1 MSEVPPD
8 SEQGGDDAQNPASP
22 PAYPGTPGPPAA
34 DQAPPAPPP
43 PPAPPGP
50 PSYPDAPPSYPGT
63 PAAYPGT
70 PPGGG
75 GYVPPGGAPSYSG
88 APGGAPPYG
97 AGYPPPPPP
106 PGSYPPPGYAPPGGY
121 PPQGGYP
128 QTQGGYPPQPA
139 GYPPA
144 GYVPASPYAS
154 YGARLGGWLI
164 DFVIVA
170 VVAGLLSRVL
180 NAGHVAWVTF
190 TYHTTVNGV
199 RHNHV
204 GHISSLS
211 VPLWIVLS
219 SLYGAIM
226 CGSSRGQTVG
236 MMAVSARAVDQQTGG
251 RIGFGRALGRAL
263 FEWLMAIVIFLP
275 WVLDML
281 FPAWDQRRQTLHDK
295 VSRTVVVKTSAVPRT

>member
-8 SEQGGDDAQNPASP
+8 SEQGDGDAQNPASP
-22 PAYPGTPGPPAA
+22 PAHPGTPAA
-34 DQAPPAPPP
+34 APAPPP
-43 PPAPPGP
+43 PPPPPPPGP

-75 GYVPPGGAPSYSG
+75 GYAPPGGAPPYSG
-88 APGGAPPYG
+88 APGGPPPYG

-128 QTQGGYPPQPA
+128 PPQGGYPQA
-139 GYPPA
+139 QGGYPPA
-144 GYVPASPYAS
+144 GYVPVSPYAS

-170 VVAGLLSRVL
+170 IVAGVLVRVL

-199 RHNHV
+199 RHNHI

-226 CGSSRGQTVG
+226 CGSARGQTVG
-236 MMAVSARAVDQQTGG
+236 MMAVSARAVDERTGG
-251 RIGFGRALGRAL
+251 PIGFGRALGRAL
-263 FEWLMAIVIFLP
+263 FEWLMVIVIFIP
-275 WVLDML
+275 WIIDML

-295 VSRTVVVKTSAVPRT
+295 VTRTVVVKTSAAPTT